1 MYITQGFKGFHKWY
15 HYLMGTAIIFFLFL
29 IGQGG
34 FGLLL
39 VLSAR
44 DNMSKIVAGK
54 NPISGMIDAS
64 GWSPNMVTFLMLF
77 SFIFGFF
84 GVIWTVKYLHKRSFK
99 SLLTTRSQFD
109 WKRFFLSFGL
119 MGIFIVISVGVSYYT
134 HPEELQLQ
142 FALKPFLLLVLIAVV
157 LVPFQAGFEEL
168 FFRGYLMQGL
178 GVVFKNRWTPLVV
191 TSVVFGLMHGSN
203 PEVTEYGSSLLLY
216 YIGTGLFLG
225 IITLM
230 DEGMELALGFHI
242 ANNMIQIILVTSDY
256 SVFQSPSLFK
266 DISEPGSA
274 WQEMIFP
281 LLILYPMLILI
292 FAKKYY
298 WHDWKNRLIGKVKSP
313 EPDLK
318 SLSRESANNPN

>member
-15 HYLMGTAIIFFLFL
+15 HYFAGTAVIFFLFL

-34 FGLLL
+34 FGVLL
-39 VLSAR
+39 VLSSR
-44 DNMSKIVAGK
+44 DNISKITTGRNPMAGL
-54 NPISGMIDAS
+54 IEAT
-64 GWSPNMVTFLMLF
+64 GWSPNLVTFLMLF

-84 GVIWTVKYLHKRSFK
+84 GVIGTVKYLHKRSLK
-99 SLLTTRSQFD
+99 SLLTTRREFD

-119 MGIFIVISVGVSYYT
+119 MTIFIVASVGISYFT
-134 HPEELQLQ
+134 NPEELQLQ

-168 FFRGYLMQGL
+168 LFRGYLMQGI
-178 GVVFKNRWTPLVV
+178 GVIFKNKWTPLII

-203 PEVTEYGSSLLLY
+203 PEVAEYGNSLLLY

-230 DEGMELALGFHI
+230 DEGLELALGFHI
-242 ANNMIQIILVTSDY
+242 ANNMIQIILITSDY

-266 DISEPGSA
+266 DVSEPGSA
-274 WQEMIFP
+274 WTEMIFP
-281 LLILYPMLILI
+281 LLILYPLLILI
-292 FAKKYY
+292 FTKKYH
-298 WHDWKNRLIGKVKSP
+298 WRDWKNKLTGKVKHP

-318 SLSRESANNPN
+318 SLSQESVHNPN